1 MGLFG
6 TIVDTRPYEQ
16 GKSLQNRVWHGAEN
30 EQANGTG
37 QITIADEVSCDAHEK
52 AEGARELSLVAG
64 CVMKAAT
71 RQTADFHKA
80 TPGIHGG
87 IPEHS
92 QE

>member
-37 QITIADEVSCDAHEK
+37 QITIADEVSFDAHE
-52 AEGARELSLVAG
+52 
-64 CVMKAAT
+64 T
-71 RQTADFHKA
+71 T
-80 TPGIHGG
+80 
-87 IPEHS
+87 
-92 QE
+92 